1 MSNGLQSPAPRTTCD
16 CKLSLL
22 ALLLAISPSLYAG
35 SRNSP
40 NYTITADTADAGGR
54 RATSA
59 SYTNDGSAGLIAGI
73 STVASPSET
82 AKHGYIA
89 QLYDLASGISLSAT
103 PATIDEGGTRQLSA
117 ARNLD
122 DGTGLALD
130 PATVAW
136 SVLGGPITG
145 INPTGVATADT
156 VYQNTGAGVQ
166 GVASGFTASLAL
178 TVLNVNIDNFRAYAG
193 DTIDDAWQVLYFGL
207 PPNPAAGPAMDP
219 DGDGQNN
226 RFEWI
231 AELIPTDAN
240 SAFKLSIVRS
250 LQGAHLIFGP
260 TAAGRTYTVKYGF
273 DFLDVPNWLPLPGG
287 IVSDIGNERRVLDPN
302 APASPRKYYRVEI
315 AKP

>member
-1 MSNGLQSPAPRTTCD
+1 MNKPVTLVVFAFTVVALTLNLYASPRT
-16 CKLSLL
+16 S
-22 ALLLAISPSLYAG
+22 A
-35 SRNSP
+35 
-40 NYTITADTADAGGR
+40 NYSIVADTVDTGGR
-54 RATSA
+54 RTSSA
-59 SYTNDGSAGLIAGI
+59 AYANDGSAGLIAGI

-103 PATIDEGGTRQLSA
+103 PATIDEGGARQISA

-145 INPTGVATADT
+145 INLTGVATAGT

-178 TVLNVNIDNFRAYAG
+178 TVLNVNIDNFGAYAG

-207 PPNPAAGPAMDP
+207 PPNLAAGPAMDP
-219 DGDGQNN
+219 DGDGQN
-226 RFEWI
+226 
-231 AELIPTDAN
+231 
-240 SAFKLSIVRS
+240 
-250 LQGAHLIFGP
+250 
-260 TAAGRTYTVKYGF
+260 
-273 DFLDVPNWLPLPGG
+273 
-287 IVSDIGNERRVLDPN
+287 IVSSG
-302 APASPRKYYRVEI
+302 SPG
-315 AKP
+315 